1 MCVESVMPSSHLTL
15 CRPLLL
21 LPPIPPS
28 IRVFSSDSALRM
40 RWPKYWTQFLYFL
53 FCRLQLFCGVFPS
66 CLWYAVQVV
75 VWLCGE
81 LPKCSAFPC
90 VFSSSLP
97 CSFSPGSYLYLKGL
111 SDPVFFQ
118 QPWLVP
124 SGSTSLWL
132 RLCSSQLS
140 PEWRRALHFAL
151 IILCLV
157 ISPSPIIGSSQKASA
172 KSPVSLVTQIPV
184 AGLVTWVIVL
194 WCQFLCLPP

>member
-1 MCVESVMPSSHLTL
+1 MCVDSVMPSSHLTL

-21 LPPIPPS
+21 LPQSLLASGSFPVTHLFAWGGQS
-28 IRVFSSDSALRM
+28 IGHNFFISCSIFSS
-40 RWPKYWTQFLYFL
+40 
-53 FCRLQLFCGVFPS
+53 LFCGAFPS

-97 CSFSPGSYLYLKGL
+97 CSFSPRSYLYLKGL

-157 ISPSPIIGSSQKASA
+157 ISPSLIIGSSQKASA
-172 KSPVSLVTQIPV
+172 KSPVSVVTQIPV

-194 WCQFLCLPP
+194 WCQFLCLSP